1 MFSADLGEG
10 FEFFEALQTLCNL
23 REGVCFFEAQSKF
36 PAQSQ
41 GEIDR
46 RAVVSEKF
54 ATHIKA
60 GMKIF
65 AYREIKR
72 RLHQKRIA
80 VLIIRFGGKRISPI
94 ISKVSPSAVGVS
106 EYIVAPGREQLKA
119 GLRALII
126 Q

>member
-1 MFSADLGEG
+1 MPEFLPGVG
-10 FEFFEALQTLCNL
+10 FFF
-23 REGVCFFEAQSKF
+23 GSKF
-36 PAQSQ
+36 PAERES
-41 GEIDR
+41 EINSG
-46 RAVVSEKF
+46 AVVFEKF